1 MKIRIALAGIAAV
14 ATLSLTACGNDSTS
28 GSAVTGA
35 GSVAVDTPAGSDQAD
50 TNSPDSNKSD
60 TGKADSEKPTA
71 SEPATDGPGSGSDG
85 SAMPGM
91 PAGCEELGKLAQDFS
106 TKILQKAISG
116 EVTQADVDEV
126 FSADK
131 MAKLPAEIKSE
142 ADALKDLANQMV
154 GKKVT
159 ELGAVLPKVQT
170 TFQSLAEKVKTVC
183 GG

>member
-14 ATLSLTACGNDSTS
+14 AALSLTACGNDTTS
-28 GSAVTGA
+28 GSAVPGGA
-35 GSVAVDTPAGSDQAD
+35 GAVAVDTPAPGSDRAD
-50 TNSPDSNKSD
+50 TAEPGTSDPVTDDPSSDDGDSH
-60 TGKADSEKPTA
+60 E
-71 SEPATDGPGSGSDG
+71 

-91 PAGCEELGKLAQDFS
+91 PAGCQEMGKLAEDFG
-106 TKILQKAISG
+106 TKILQKAIAG
-116 EVTQADVDEV
+116 DVTQADVDEV
-126 FSADK
+126 FSADN